1 MPGKTKVAAAVQEKV
16 GVPSAIR
23 VGIVSTV
30 DSPTTLTA
38 TVGGATISK
47 IPYLGSYT
55 PKPGDNVDILT
66 YGATWL
72 AIGAL
77 GPNGPGTVL
86 DAVLITTTG
95 AINTPSASETDV
107 PTMAL
112 SATVYAAR
120 QYMIWCQIRLALTVI
135 TDRALVQA
143 RTDTALTGTVVG
155 RVSFGGID
163 QPTSLYGFPY
173 TPPADETLNVFFST
187 LRGSG
192 TGTVGALGSAL
203 TGAATT
209 WSAIVDIGTPATWR
223 TA

>member
-1 MPGKTKVAAAVQEKV
+1 MAHKVAAAVQDKV
-16 GVPSAIR
+16 GVPTGMR
-23 VGIVSTV
+23 TGKVVSV
-30 DSPTTLTA
+30 DSATTLTA
-38 TVGGATISK
+38 NVGGSAISK

-55 PKPGDNVDILT
+55 PAPGDNVDILT

-72 AIGAL
+72 AIGSL
-77 GPNGPGTVL
+77 GAAGAGTVL

-107 PTMAL
+107 STLAL
-112 SATVYAAR
+112 SASVRAAR
-120 QYMIWCQIRLALTVI
+120 QYMIWCQIRLVLTVI

-143 RTDTALTGTVVG
+143 RTATALTGTIVG

-163 QPTSLYGFPY
+163 QPTGLFGFPY
-173 TPPADETLNVFFST
+173 QPAADGTLNVFFST

-192 TGTVGALGSAL
+192 TGTVGALGAA
-203 TGAATT
+203 TAGAATT
-209 WSAIVDIGTPATWR
+209 WSAIVDIGTPAPWR